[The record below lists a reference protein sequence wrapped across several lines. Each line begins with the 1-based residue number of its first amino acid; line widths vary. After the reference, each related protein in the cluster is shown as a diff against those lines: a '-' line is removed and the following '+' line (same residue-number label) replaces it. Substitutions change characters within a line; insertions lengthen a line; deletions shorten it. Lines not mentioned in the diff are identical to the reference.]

1 MASRHEEKYI
11 IDYRQ
16 YGLLLNRV
24 RQVLQPDVHSRNG
37 AYVITSLYYDDP
49 LNTAL
54 YEKLDGLADHSK
66 FRVRTY
72 NCSNDFIRLER
83 KDKHGIM
90 THKESAPLTKEQL
103 AALDGTQTDLSLF
116 SSSGYDLAA
125 QIKTGNLHGIV
136 VVRYRRDAY
145 YHPGTDLRVT
155 FDTDLEALGPDSAA
169 LFSDKVRGIPV
180 LDKNSVIMEIKY
192 STAAPA
198 FVRSLVSAT
207 CKQLSVSKYALCR
220 EKFIL

>member
-1 MASRHEEKYI
+1 MSSRHEEKYI

-16 YGLLLNRV
+16 YGLLLSRV
-24 RQVLQPDVHSRNG
+24 RQALQPDIHAVDG
-37 AYVITSLYYDDP
+37 AYLITSLYYDDP

-72 NCSNDFIRLER
+72 NCDPSVIRLER

-90 THKESAPLTKEQL
+90 THKEAAPITKDQL
-103 AALDGTQTDLSLF
+103 PALNGTATDLSLF
-116 SSSGYDLAA
+116 EGDAYDLAA
-125 QIKTGNLHGIV
+125 QLKTGNQKGTV
-136 VVRYRRDAY
+136 VVRYKRDAY

-155 FDTDLEALGPDSAA
+155 FDTDLEALGPVTAA
-169 LFSDKVRGIPV
+169 LFDEKVRGIPV

-192 STAAPA
+192 TNQPPA
-198 FVRSLVSAT
+198 FVRTLLSAT

-220 EKFIL
+220 EKFL

>member
-16 YGLLLNRV
+16 YGLLLSRV
-24 RQVLQPDVHSRNG
+24 RAALQPDIHSKNG

-49 LNTAL
+49 KDTAL
-54 YEKLDGLADHSK
+54 YEKLDGLAEHSK

-72 NCSNDFIRLER
+72 NCSDGIIRLER

-90 THKESAPLTKEQL
+90 THKESAPLTKEEL
-103 AALDGTQTDLSLF
+103 AALKGIGTDLSAF
-116 SSSGYDLAA
+116 GKAADLVA
-125 QIKTGNLHGIV
+125 QMKTKNLKGTV
-136 VVRYRRDAY
+136 VVRYKRDAY

-155 FDTDLEALGPDSAA
+155 FDTDLEALGPDPNA
-169 LFSDKVRGIPV
+169 LFSQKIKGVPV
-180 LDKNSVIMEIKY
+180 LTKNDVIMEVKY
-192 STAAPA
+192 SDRPPA
-198 FVRSLVSAT
+198 FVRTLLSAT

-220 EKFIL
+220 ERFI

>member
-1 MASRHEEKYI
+1 MLKRHEEKYI

-16 YGLLLNRV
+16 YGLLLSRV
-24 RQVLQPDVHSRNG
+24 RQVLQPDVHSKDG
-37 AYVITSLYYDDP
+37 AYFITSLYYDDP

-72 NCSNDFIRLER
+72 NCSGSVIRLER
-83 KDKHGIM
+83 KDKHGVM
-90 THKESAPLTKEQL
+90 THKEAASITKNQL
-103 AALDGTQTDLSLF
+103 HALNGTATDLSLF
-116 SSSGYDLAA
+116 EHDAYDLAA
-125 QIKTGNLHGIV
+125 QLKTGNQKGTV
-136 VVRYRRDAY
+136 VVRYKRDAW

-155 FDTDLEALGPDSAA
+155 FDTDLEALGPDPAA
-169 LFSDKVRGIPV
+169 LFDEKVRGIPV

-192 STAAPA
+192 TAQPPA
-198 FVRSLVSAT
+198 FVRTLLSAT

-220 EKFIL
+220 EKFL

>member
-1 MASRHEEKYI
+1 MASRHEEKYL

-16 YGLLLNRV
+16 YGLLLARV
-24 RQVLQPDVHSRNG
+24 RQLLQPDVHSKDG

-49 LNTAL
+49 KDTAL

-72 NCSNDFIRLER
+72 NCSDKVIRLER

-90 THKESAPLTKEQL
+90 THKESAGLTRQEL
-103 AALDGTQTDLSLF
+103 ADLDGVKTDLERFGKAHDLVAQMKTKSL
-116 SSSGYDLAA
+116 
-125 QIKTGNLHGIV
+125 TGTVI
-136 VVRYRRDAY
+136 VRYKRDAY

-155 FDTDLEALGPDSAA
+155 FDTDLEALGPDKDA
-169 LFSDKVRGIPV
+169 LFSDKIKGVPV
-180 LDKNSVIMEIKY
+180 LDKNTVIMEVKY
-192 STAAPA
+192 GSHPPA
-198 FVRSLVSAT
+198 FVRTLLNAT

-220 EKFIL
+220 ERFI